1 LAGYE
6 IASSPNEPAQSLE
19 GETLMSSGASS
30 VIHPTGLIYGHS
42 ECRYLDETIPVLTQ
56 VLALE
61 LVARRNREAI
71 LKHPNTGWKLI
82 VHEGGP
88 DVKDKPERN
97 HYGVR
102 VSNNQEV
109 DNAYQYL
116 LANKEKLGLKKVVK
130 RKERDGSYSMFLVEP
145 GGNYWEIESYENRHK
160 AGLPEHIAYPWKTR
174 LTEERLPGCGYIPQA
189 LTHGT
194 VECTN
199 LAASAKFYEE
209 ALGLDVITH
218 VPTIRPHDIKHP
230 ATPWYVVSLEVPP
243 KNKHYLTPLQRY
255 TVAVESPG
263 ALAEARAELAARR
276 AEFGITSIAEI
287 RDTADGQSFPLCDLD
302 RNWWEIAY
310 ANN

>member
-1 LAGYE
+1 
-6 IASSPNEPAQSLE
+6 
-19 GETLMSSGASS
+19 MSSAGRS
-30 VIHPTGLIYGHS
+30 VIHPTGLIHGHS

-61 LVARRNREAI
+61 LLERNHGEAI

-82 VHEGGP
+82 LHEGGS

-102 VSNNQEV
+102 VSDNREV

-116 LANKEKLGLKKVVK
+116 LANKGRLGLKKVVK
-130 RKERDGSYSMFLVEP
+130 RKERDGSYSMFFVEP

-174 LTEERLPGCGYIPQA
+174 LTEEKLPGCGYIPQA
-189 LTHGT
+189 MTHGT
-194 VECTN
+194 IECTN
-199 LAASAKFYEE
+199 LEASVRFYKE

-230 ATPWYVVSLEVPP
+230 ATPWYVVSLEVAL
-243 KNKHYLTPLQRY
+243 KNKHDLTPRQRY
-255 TVAVESPG
+255 TLAVESPS
-263 ALAEARAELAARR
+263 ALAEAREQLRARR
-276 AEFGITSIAEI
+276 TEFGISAIEEIA
-287 RDTADGQSFPLCDLD
+287 DSTGGASFQICDLD
-302 RNWWEIAY
+302 RNWWEIAH
-310 ANN
+310 ATN